1 MSYSSTVLILGASG
15 RLGAVCTKAFAG
27 AGWRVIAQTRKT
39 PTAQWPDG
47 VTALVTGDT
56 PIKQFTAELQN
67 IDVVVHAMNPA
78 YTNAA
83 WTAQVPA
90 MMTLAIE
97 VARSLNATLM
107 FPGNVYNFG
116 ANMPKLLDESAAQHP
131 TAVKGKLRV
140 DVESAL
146 RQATQTA
153 GLRAVVI
160 RAGDFFGS
168 GSGSMFDQVSV
179 SKIKKGTFTH
189 SGPLDVAT
197 PWAYLPDLAQ
207 TFVAVAKQRQQLAD
221 FEVLHFAGHN
231 INGRDWLGALQP
243 LAVANRWVAN
253 GQALETAALPWRV
266 MRVIGLFNPALA
278 SLAEMRYLAET
289 PHALDNTRLRKL
301 IGTEPHTPLAQA
313 TAGALTELG
322 LTT

>member
-1 MSYSSTVLILGASG
+1 
-15 RLGAVCTKAFAG
+15 
-27 AGWRVIAQTRKT
+27 
-39 PTAQWPDG
+39 
-47 VTALVTGDT
+47 
-56 PIKQFTAELQN
+56 
-67 IDVVVHAMNPA
+67 
-78 YTNAA
+78 
-83 WTAQVPA
+83 
-90 MMTLAIE
+90 
-97 VARSLNATLM
+97 
-107 FPGNVYNFG
+107 
-116 ANMPKLLDESAAQHP
+116 
-131 TAVKGKLRV
+131 
-140 DVESAL
+140 
-146 RQATQTA
+146 
-153 GLRAVVI
+153 
-160 RAGDFFGS
+160 
-168 GSGSMFDQVSV
+168 MFDQVSV

-266 MRVIGLFNPALA
+266 MRVIGLFNPALE